1 MAERLGSDC
10 IPRINGLGYFSQISS
25 HWLSELTMEQCRA
38 ALAVFIGSQPKPQ
51 NRHVPGSR
59 SEVATFLPTFCPE
72 CNEPAMEV
80 VEHRPNDSYEAR
92 WTACGCHTFVKIS
105 PELLITKHAIDST
118 R

>member
-1 MAERLGSDC
+1 M
-10 IPRINGLGYFSQISS
+10 Y
-25 HWLSELTMEQCRA
+25 RA
-38 ALAVFIGSQPKPQ
+38 LV
-51 NRHVPGSR
+51 R
-59 SEVATFLPTFCPE
+59 EVATFLPTFCPE

-105 PELLITKHAIDST
+105 PELLITKHAIDGT